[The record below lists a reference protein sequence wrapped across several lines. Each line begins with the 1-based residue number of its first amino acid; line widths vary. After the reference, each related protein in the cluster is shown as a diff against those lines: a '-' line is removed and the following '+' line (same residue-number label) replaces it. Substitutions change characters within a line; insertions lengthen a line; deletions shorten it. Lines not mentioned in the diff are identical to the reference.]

1 MAKVR
6 TGGMNISAFPSAADL
21 LRFIYACHRQ
31 GIAFK
36 ATAGLHH
43 AWSGRYPL
51 TPGSDGPHAD
61 MYGFLNVCI
70 AAALVVVGAPS
81 EETAEALA
89 ASSGVEATFS
99 DVEDVYID
107 LAREY
112 LGSAITALY
121 IEADQRRRDLRP
133 DPEDC
138 LALLWGRQRYVEED
152 RRYDFRKD
160 RLFTFYEAVLRER

>member
-1 MAKVR
+1 MT
-6 TGGMNISAFPSAADL
+6 TGREEEAAGGCSPKS
-21 LRFIYACHRQ
+21 F
-31 GIAFK
+31 
-36 ATAGLHH
+36 
-43 AWSGRYPL
+43 
-51 TPGSDGPHAD
+51 
-61 MYGFLNVCI
+61 
-70 AAALVVVGAPS
+70 VVTS
-81 EETAEALA
+81 TAEGRRALDQFNA
-89 ASSGVEATFS
+89 FHDGFIQRIEIVSRDRFEEIGVQTANGIYDVTIEFAHYNYPDGQEPFHPVDQIIEATFS